1 MRNLIL
7 GLAVMLV
14 FISCKTSNY
23 PSIESSKA
31 SITADSARIA
41 KADEMINKRSIEKK
55 DKDLIAKIPVSTFNK
70 ISKRFYSASESD
82 LKFTFLDTKNVIK
95 EDKKVLGIE
104 YTNHLDIDGGGV
116 RVDFSNFS
124 FDKFYSNKLYSSIE
138 LKGNGKITVSGH
150 YTGIAASMTPEI
162 NLYMNEKIA
171 FSLSANNAGYLTLT
185 PDPARLNLRT
195 KFEVTLLRWQVPYN
209 HNVPIELTSL
219 LKPIN
224 IPLMFGGDVKLP
236 LPTDKQSKTGFE
248 TVDYNIR
255 LEKPEVSATE
265 YGLDYSAEIKLVPK

>member
-14 FISCKTSNY
+14 LISCKTSNY

-41 KADEMINKRSIEKK
+41 KADEMINKRSVEKK

-70 ISKRFYSASESD
+70 ISKRFYSASETD
-82 LKFTFLDTKNVIK
+82 LKFTFLNTKNVIK
-95 EDKKVLGIE
+95 EEKKLVGIE

-162 NLYMNEKIA
+162 NLYLNEKIA
-171 FSLSANNAGYLTLT
+171 FSLSANNSGYLTLT
-185 PDPARLNLRT
+185 PDPTRLNLRT
-195 KFEVTLLRWQVPYN
+195 KFEVTLLRWQIPYN

-224 IPLMFGGDVKLP
+224 IPPTIAPGILPRPPTMINANTLIETRKL
-236 LPTDKQSKTGFE
+236 K
-248 TVDYNIR
+248 
-255 LEKPEVSATE
+255 LE
-265 YGLDYSAEIKLVPK
+265 G